1 MVETQHA
8 ASLRGRL
15 GYQTSHNISP
25 PTPVLRAWRPVITPL
40 GVVRMLI
47 PMPPNTRGIS
57 VRRTYTR
64 QPGRDTLSTQE
75 IAASLLLPYF
85 RYTRTSLWPSSSVGL
100 KFAM

>member
-47 PMPPNTRGIS
+47 PNPPSTRGIS
-57 VRRTYTR
+57 VWPTYTR
-64 QPGRDTLSTQE
+64 HPGRETRVTLV
-75 IAASLLLPYF
+75 IAASLFEPYF
-85 RYTRTSLWPSSSVGL
+85 RYSRRTFLPSSSVAL
-100 KFAM
+100 KF